1 MKSQTSYRLVS
12 DKFEGNVLTYTADM
26 PRKIRVETTYDVI
39 RFNTLDDA
47 IAQLEEFL
55 EGLKGLKQLKEETKN
70 EK

>member
-1 MKSQTSYRLVS
+1 MKPQTSYRLVS
-12 DKFEGNVLTYTADM
+12 DKFEGNVLTYTVDM
-26 PRKIRVETTYDVI
+26 PRKIRVETTYNVI

-55 EGLKGLKQLKEETKN
+55 EGLKQLKEETQN